1 MSHRPSSPVEPGPGQ
16 GPGARY
22 AYLRSDGTAYI
33 VGGSAVAGVAAYLYQ
48 FLGGRTLGTEDF
60 APVSFLLSV
69 HFLVLIV
76 ILMPIE
82 QLVIRRLTLER
93 SRTGLPKT
101 AYWLAGLATVGATLF
116 AALGVE
122 RFLNGD
128 HRFIAYTALT
138 IGVHFLFVAARGHLA
153 GWRRFKAY
161 GTSSA
166 AASLVRLAIAL
177 AITLIHPSASG
188 LALGLIIGPLVV
200 AMWKPFRPVEVDR
213 PELDQEARASVTD
226 RGLLT
231 GLVLAAAATQA
242 LLLSGPVVVGM
253 LGGSPTEQSIAFA
266 AFTLG
271 RAPLVFGY
279 NLLARV
285 LPPFTEMAA
294 RGERQELR
302 AWARGM
308 AWAAIGLGAV
318 AAVLGWALGPWV
330 TAVFGEGF
338 ASERIDAALIATGVV
353 FAGSGLFVG
362 QILVARGRTV
372 SLAIAWMAG
381 LVAASAAIVVSIGTD
396 PITRVALGF
405 LAGAVVSLVGLVIGA
420 VSASETGAG
429 AQAAYALTKRTVD
442 IGVSLVIL
450 VLSVPVVLLAG
461 LAVRLTSPGPV
472 FFKQTRLGKNGQP
485 FGLVKI
491 RTMEANADEAVFA
504 EHLARLEAARHSEEP
519 VNIRIAGDAR
529 VTRVGRVL
537 RKASIDEI
545 PNFWNVLRGSMS
557 LVGPRPLVP
566 DEAAL
571 VGLESIRFQVKP
583 GITGLAQVSGRDTV
597 TLDERTRMDEEYV
610 RTRSNRVDMRI
621 MLRTLKAVFTELGD

>member
-1 MSHRPSSPVEPGPGQ
+1 MSHRPSSPAEPGPGQ

-82 QLVIRRLTLER
+82 QLIIRRLTLER

-200 AMWKPFRPVEVDR
+200 AMWKPFRPVDVDR
-213 PELDQEARASVTD
+213 PELDHEARASVTD

-381 LVAASAAIVVSIGTD
+381 LVAASAAIVVSFGAN

-420 VSASETGAG
+420 VSSSEVGAG
-429 AQAAYALTKRTVD
+429 AQAAYALTKRTID

-472 FFKQTRLGKNGQP
+472 FFNQTRLGKNGQP